1 MAGMYG
7 EIKLK
12 VILIY
17 KNMTQ
22 HELII
27 SYVKEFGKI
36 TPAKMYGK
44 IYRDYMFG
52 SETSKRAR
60 ELRTKGILESKT
72 DGKFEVF
79 WLRNTIKIPI
89 IGTIENGKIKYDR
102 RHEARK
108 TPEFDDLN
116 SQLKELLKKLKPS
129 FENYKM
135 IDEIQRAIRAKY
147 PETKRGVLEYYR
159 DRI

>member
-1 MAGMYG
+1 
-7 EIKLK
+7 
-12 VILIY
+12 
-17 KNMTQ
+17 MTQ

-44 IYRDYMFG
+44 IYRDQMFG

-79 WLRNTIKIPI
+79 WLRNTIGIPI
-89 IGTIENGKIKYDR
+89 VGTIENGKVKIDGRTKLKY
-102 RHEARK
+102 
-108 TPEFDDLN
+108 TPELNDLN
-116 SQLKELLKKLKPS
+116 SQLKELLKKMKPS
-129 FENYKM
+129 FENYKI

-147 PETKRGVLEYYR
+147 PETKRRVLEYYR